1 MTNNN
6 FLRPCCM
13 FPVVPTESQRRYL
26 QPKDGMWSFVA
37 DRANHIL
44 DWRTSLGRFHCA
56 SALNFSVPPG
66 KAHPD
71 WSFMVQITG
80 LLASPGKSPTEVKQA
95 GHSLF
100 RHRNQERVH
109 KREHIKQKKQRK
121 ETVKRNTIKHSKYAE
136 DSFSLKGFCFTLV
149 HWKSQRCSSFWLA
162 SCEIQ
167 KQNISPLFAA
177 YGWVIATK

>member
-1 MTNNN
+1 MINSN
-6 FLRPCCM
+6 FLRSCCM
-13 FPVVPTESQRRYL
+13 FPVIPTESQRRYL
-26 QPKDGMWSFVA
+26 QPKDGMWSFGA

-80 LLASPGKSPTEVKQA
+80 LLASPASLAPKFKQT

-109 KREHIKQKKQRK
+109 KREHIKQK
-121 ETVKRNTIKHSKYAE
+121 ETEEGDCSNEIPLNIQNTQKIP
-136 DSFSLKGFCFTLV
+136 F
-149 HWKSQRCSSFWLA
+149 HWKVFA
-162 SCEIQ
+162 SLYCTE
-167 KQNISPLFAA
+167 KVRDAA
-177 YGWVIATK
+177 VLGLHLVKFRSRTSLPSLQPMDEL